1 MSSGLTK
8 KVHKMNDNPAL
19 DKATKNGNNR
29 SSRNHPFDADEMEE
43 RQMNE
48 QWAAYQDSKA
58 FADRVATLYGA
69 GEDVRALQKARYG
82 KLVERFEKRF
92 GAQKGGLCFFSAPG
106 RTEIGGNHTDHNNGR
121 VLAAAVNLDTIAC
134 VSRTDDNVIVVDS
147 EGFAPITVEL
157 DNLDIREKDFG
168 TTLALIR
175 GTAGIMKEM
184 GYKIGGFR
192 ATISSSVLRGSG
204 LSSSAAFEVLIAA
217 ILDGLY
223 NGFVVDAKTRA
234 VIAQKVENVFFG
246 KPCGLMDQM
255 ASSVGGMVTIDF
267 KEQDAKV
274 EAIACDFAAK
284 GYALCVVNTGG
295 DHGDLTDD
303 YAAIRKEME
312 AVAAHFGKHVLRE
325 VELETVENHVGELR
339 RACGDRA
346 VLRALHYYDENARV
360 LEQAAAIRGGDL
372 PAFFDAVKRS
382 GDSSWKLLQNVYAR
396 STEEQMAMGIELS
409 RRFLH
414 GDGAQRV
421 HGGGFAGT
429 IQAYVP
435 LDRLDDYKKLMED
448 AFGPGSCTALMVRPE
463 GAVMMP
469 MEG

>member
-1 MSSGLTK
+1 MYEESKEARGMTYTGLETY
-8 KVHKMNDNPAL
+8 VQQAAFHKTL
-19 DKATKNGNNR
+19 TR
-29 SSRNHPFDADEMEE
+29 
-43 RQMNE
+43 
-48 QWAAYQDSKA
+48 
-58 FADRVATLYGA
+58 LYGA
-69 GEDVRALQKARYG
+69 EGAEKAHSRCMEVMEEFYKIFDRSAEAL
-82 KLVERFEKRF
+82 
-92 GAQKGGLCFFSAPG
+92 FSAPG
-106 RTEIGGNHTDHNNGR
+106 RTEIGGNHTDHQKGC
-121 VLAAAVNLDTIAC
+121 VLAASVDLDILAAVAPTQSGIIRVLSQGYPMIE
-134 VSRTDDNVIVVDS
+134 VDLR
-147 EGFAPITVEL
+147 EL
-157 DNLDIREKDFG
+157 DPKEEEIN
-168 TTLALIR
+168 TSAALIR
-175 GTAGIMKEM
+175 GVASCMSAM
-184 GYKIGGFR
+184 GCD
-192 ATISSSVLRGSG
+192 LRERGLDVYMTSTVPKGSG
-204 LSSSAAFEVLIAA
+204 LSSSAAYEVLMGTM
-217 ILDGLY
+217 LNELFWEGRC
-223 NGFVVDAKTRA
+223 TA
-234 VIAQKVENVFFG
+234 VELAQIGQYAENVFFG

-267 KEQDAKV
+267 KEKDAKV

-325 VELETVENHVGELR
+325 VEPEAVESRIGEVR

-372 PAFFDAVKRS
+372 PAFFDAVNRS
-382 GDSSWKLLQNVYAR
+382 GESSWKLLQNVYAR
-396 STEEQMAMGIELS
+396 PTEEQMAMGIELS

-435 LDRLDDYKKLMED
+435 LARLADYKKLMED
-448 AFGPGSCTALMVRPE
+448 AFGEGSCTALMVRPE

-469 MEG
+469 MEAE